1 MTKQTTPRLIL
12 RTCRPDLTSHG
23 GYQWKTEGVN
33 IAKDWNPEPECGGGL
48 HGLLNGQG
56 DAGLLDWSPDAVWIV
71 AKPGRQLVDIGGAK
85 VKCRRATVVYHGD
98 RAGALA
104 TLRAA
109 GVTDPLPGDIVTAG
123 DYGQAAAG
131 YRGQAAAGDYGQA
144 AAGDYGQAA
153 AGYYGQATAGDRGQA
168 TAGDRG
174 QATAGDSGQ
183 ATAGYYGQATAGY
196 YGQATAGDYG
206 QATAGD
212 SGQATAGYEGII
224 TIKWYDGGRYRL
236 AVGYVGEDG
245 IEPNVA
251 YRCDDNGR
259 LVPA

>member
-12 RTCRPDLTSHG
+12 RTCRPNLTSHG
-23 GYQWKTEGVN
+23 GFQWKTEGVN
-33 IAKDWNPEPECGGGL
+33 IAKDWYPEPECGGGL

-71 AKPGRQLVDIGGAK
+71 AKPGRQLVDIDGAK
-85 VKCRRATVVYHGD
+85 VKCQRATVVYHGD

-123 DYGQAAAG
+123 
-131 YRGQAAAGDYGQA
+131 
-144 AAGDYGQAA
+144 
-153 AGYYGQATAGDRGQA
+153 YY
-168 TAGDRG
+168 
-174 QATAGDSGQ
+174 GQ

-196 YGQATAGDYG
+196 YGQATAGYRGQATAGYMGQATAGDYG
-206 QATAGD
+206 QATAGYRGQATAGYRGQATAGD
-212 SGQATAGYEGII
+212 RGQAAAGDCGQATAGYEGII
-224 TIKWYDGGRYRL
+224 TIKWHDGGRYRVT
-236 AVGYVGEDG
+236 VGYVGEDG

-251 YRCDDNGR
+251 YRCDSRGR